1 MAPITSCTV
10 TNLQCVVS
18 KQPNKTGPIPNF
30 CTHVALLVLRV
41 SGTAWTFMSHAQ
53 SRQLAARDKP
63 PPASHPYLRC
73 GKWRRGW
80 CSEGGRGTGGNG
92 KNISSSSPMLADGW
106 RALRCG
112 LHIRTAAAT
121 ASQRG
126 TRRGVREGREALCP
140 RRRGLWQHH
149 FFSQADSA
157 GKRQAAGSV
166 GGNCAPARGK
176 ETAHGV
182 SASPLP
188 CRWSSPG
195 VVVWVR
201 AGQEVSSVLS
211 QRGGQGMCG
220 LSV

>member
-1 MAPITSCTV
+1 
-10 TNLQCVVS
+10 
-18 KQPNKTGPIPNF
+18 
-30 CTHVALLVLRV
+30 
-41 SGTAWTFMSHAQ
+41 MSHAQ

-126 TRRGVREGREALCP
+126 TRRGCGRGERLSVRGAGGYDSITFFAGRQRKQKAGSWLRGGKLRAGSGEGNSARCQRLSASVSVVQSGCRSLSEGRTGGLLRPLTGGEVRVCVVCRCKHPPPLVCLCDNLLEQKK
-140 RRRGLWQHH
+140 RASTDHH
-149 FFSQADSA
+149 D
-157 GKRQAAGSV
+157 KV
-166 GGNCAPARGK
+166 IK
-176 ETAHGV
+176 II
-182 SASPLP
+182 
-188 CRWSSPG
+188 
-195 VVVWVR
+195 
-201 AGQEVSSVLS
+201 VLF
-211 QRGGQGMCG
+211 QWLLQ
-220 LSV
+220 LKIQPH